1 VICGFL
7 KPDLKEWHTC
17 VSFCFELRNTA
28 FETHD
33 VLVMAFVDNT
43 MDKTQTFE
51 WSFGKESGI
60 TF

>member
-1 VICGFL
+1 MPLL
-7 KPDLKEWHTC
+7 KKQHTC

-33 VLVMAFVDNT
+33 VLILAFVDNA
-43 MDKTQTFE
+43 MGKAQTFE
-51 WSFGKESGI
+51 WSFGIESRK